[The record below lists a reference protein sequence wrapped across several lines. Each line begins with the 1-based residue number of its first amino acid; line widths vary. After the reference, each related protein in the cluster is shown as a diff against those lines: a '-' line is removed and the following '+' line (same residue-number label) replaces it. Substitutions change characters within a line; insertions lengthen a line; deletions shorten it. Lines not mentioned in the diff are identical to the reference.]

1 MKVVLICFE
10 RSILNYFQDEEGMC
24 TGKSFSETGL
34 VGLLENAVQIFKNAL
49 MYELVNEVDKILIP
63 VLEARRDF
71 NKLQL
76 LHKNL
81 SEGYNK
87 IIATVSYLNSLSVN
101 PIKWSNTLKQFFGNL
116 PANCLSVFDH
126 FVELALKGSIATMIL
141 EETILD

>member
-1 MKVVLICFE
+1 
-10 RSILNYFQDEEGMC
+10 MC

-126 FVELALKGSIATMIL
+126 FVELALKGL
-141 EETILD
+141 NWHLL

>member
-1 MKVVLICFE
+1 
-10 RSILNYFQDEEGMC
+10 MC

-87 IIATVSYLNSLSVN
+87 IIAMVSYLNSLSVN
-101 PIKWSNTLKQFFGNL
+101 PIKWSNTLKQFVVNL
-116 PANCLSVFDH
+116 PANFLSVFDH
-126 FVELALKGSIATMIL
+126 FVALALKGSVATMIL
-141 EETILD
+141 EGTILD

>member
-1 MKVVLICFE
+1 
-10 RSILNYFQDEEGMC
+10 MC

-87 IIATVSYLNSLSVN
+87 IIATVSYLNSFSVN
-101 PIKWSNTLKQFFGNL
+101 PIKWSNTLKQFVVNL
-116 PANCLSVFDH
+116 PANFLSVFDH
-126 FVELALKGSIATMIL
+126 FVALALKGSVATMIL
-141 EETILD
+141 EGTILD

>member
-1 MKVVLICFE
+1 
-10 RSILNYFQDEEGMC
+10 MC

>member
-1 MKVVLICFE
+1 MVLIYFE
-10 RSILNYFQDEEGMC
+10 RFVFTYLQDEEGLC

-34 VGLLENAVQIFKNAL
+34 VGLLESAVQIFKNAV

-87 IIATVSYLNSLSVN
+87 IIATVSCFNAVTS
-101 PIKWSNTLKQFFGNL
+101 
-116 PANCLSVFDH
+116 D
-126 FVELALKGSIATMIL
+126 
-141 EETILD
+141 

>member
-1 MKVVLICFE
+1 
-10 RSILNYFQDEEGMC
+10 MC

-101 PIKWSNTLKQFFGNL
+101 PIKWSNTLKQFVVNL
-116 PANCLSVFDH
+116 PANFLSVFDH
-126 FVELALKGSIATMIL
+126 FVALALKGSVATMIL
-141 EETILD
+141 EGTILD

>member
-10 RSILNYFQDEEGMC
+10 RSVLNYFQDEEGMC

-101 PIKWSNTLKQFFGNL
+101 PIK
-116 PANCLSVFDH
+116 
-126 FVELALKGSIATMIL
+126 
-141 EETILD
+141 

>member
-1 MKVVLICFE
+1 
-10 RSILNYFQDEEGMC
+10 MC

-87 IIATVSYLNSLSVN
+87 IIAMVSYLNSLSVN
-101 PIKWSNTLKQFFGNL
+101 PIKWSNTLKQFVVNL
-116 PANCLSVFDH
+116 PANFLSVFDH
-126 FVELALKGSIATMIL
+126 FVALALKGSVATKIL
-141 EETILD
+141 EGTILD

>member
-1 MKVVLICFE
+1 
-10 RSILNYFQDEEGMC
+10 MC

-87 IIATVSYLNSLSVN
+87 IIATVSYSLSVN
-101 PIKWSNTLKQFFGNL
+101 PIKWSNTLKQFVVNL
-116 PANCLSVFDH
+116 PANFLSVFDH
-126 FVELALKGSIATMIL
+126 FVALALKGSVATMIL
-141 EETILD
+141 EGTILD

>member
-1 MKVVLICFE
+1 MILICFE
-10 RSILNYFQDEEGMC
+10 ISAFNYFQDEEGMC

-87 IIATVSYLNSLSVN
+87 IIATVS
-101 PIKWSNTLKQFFGNL
+101 
-116 PANCLSVFDH
+116 
-126 FVELALKGSIATMIL
+126 
-141 EETILD
+141 